1 MDRYGSAV
9 VDVPTDGPIPRDIDT
24 WGDYKTLAAS
34 SSA

>member
-9 VDVPTDGPIPRDIDT
+9 VDVPIDRPIPCEIDS
-24 WGDYKTLAAS
+24 WEDYKALAAS